1 MDLDDEDSL
10 TDRFQRPAQ
19 RGLVDI
25 AVIRLPRISNFTD
38 FNPLACLEQVSLR
51 YVDSV
56 ASLGQPHVIILPGTK
71 NTMEDLKWLRESG
84 LEAAICRHASRGGA
98 VMGIC
103 GGYQMLGSRL
113 SDPEGVE
120 AGGQMRGMGLLE
132 AETVFQ
138 GEKTRTRVRGRVL
151 QAQGI
156 FEPLAGTAFAGY
168 EIHMGRT
175 TSPLQAFAELEGGK
189 SSRDGL
195 CAGNVFGTYV
205 HGIFDEGA
213 FSRAFVNCILR
224 SLGLTETTGA
234 VDWRTYKERQYDAL
248 AQGVREALDMPYIY
262 RLLGLPAGENRK

>member
-1 MDLDDEDSL
+1 MALLEPEEQARIQGLVINKFRGDKAILDPGLTMLEELTGKKVVGVVPYLPLDLDDEDSL

-51 YVDSV
+51 YVDCV

-151 QAQGI
+151 QAR
-156 FEPLAGTAFAGY
+156 ESLSPWR
-168 EIHMGRT
+168 ER
-175 TSPLQAFAELEGGK
+175 PLQAMKFIW
-189 SSRDGL
+189 
-195 CAGNVFGTYV
+195 AGPRRPCRPLQ
-205 HGIFDEGA
+205 
-213 FSRAFVNCILR
+213 S
-224 SLGLTETTGA
+224 
-234 VDWRTYKERQYDAL
+234 W
-248 AQGVREALDMPYIY
+248 REAKA
-262 RLLGLPAGENRK
+262 AGMAVRRECVWDLWSTAFLTKGRSVGPL

>member
-1 MDLDDEDSL
+1 M
-10 TDRFQRPAQ
+10 
-19 RGLVDI
+19 
-25 AVIRLPRISNFTD
+25 
-38 FNPLACLEQVSLR
+38 EQVSLR
-51 YVDSV
+51 YVDCV

-120 AGGQMRGMGLLE
+120 AGGQMRAWAYWRRRRSSRGKDQNPGP
-132 AETVFQ
+132 
-138 GEKTRTRVRGRVL
+138 GRVL

-234 VDWRTYKERQYDAL
+234 VDWRT
-248 AQGVREALDMPYIY
+248 
-262 RLLGLPAGENRK
+262 